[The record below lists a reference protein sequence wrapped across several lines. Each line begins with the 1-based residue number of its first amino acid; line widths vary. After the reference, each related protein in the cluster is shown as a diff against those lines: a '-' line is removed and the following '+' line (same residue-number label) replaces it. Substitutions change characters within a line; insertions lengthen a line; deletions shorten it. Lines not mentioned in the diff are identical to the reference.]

1 MSFGY
6 ASPRQTVSKT
16 LDTPAPAYVR
26 PSEWIELAAVGPT
39 DQKFSGLYAVYPNN
53 EDNYVALTATV
64 SSGNYTIDWGDGTV
78 ENIASGTQA
87 NHQYTYTS
95 LSNLTS
101 YGYKQAIITV
111 TPQTAN
117 LTGVNIRARPNY
129 SSAVGAAVQWPAKW
143 LDIEVGSPNLTSLVI
158 GQNSTTIGLPLLQ
171 RVRWASKATSYTTQ
185 GDFFYWCVALQS
197 VIFDA
202 NMSNWTGMSAM
213 FYNCQALVYAPYFDT
228 SAVTDMSNCFGN
240 CYNLINIPN
249 YKTPAL
255 TTLSGTFTNCYR
267 LISVGFTSTANVT
280 TFNGAFQ
287 NCYDLTNIPTLDFT
301 KVTIAQSAF
310 ANVRNLNSINI
321 INAGNC
327 NNYIAFANG
336 ITNLS
341 SVNISGTIV
350 VGNINYSQAFS
361 GCINLSQISLPNT
374 ANVTNLSIAFNNCSS
389 LTSMP
394 VTYTPNVTTFS
405 QAFANCINLKAVS
418 NINTSNAT
426 NMLSMFQNLILISD
440 APNVDTTK
448 VTTVNNM
455 YSGCLNLRSLPAYN
469 LANVASL
476 GGQILG
482 TGGTGLGTSAPITT
496 SNVTGIKFSISYNQT
511 NMNAASLTTMMNNL
525 GSNGAGQTLNI
536 TGNPGVDTV
545 VAKTATWSNVSNVM
559 TMANTVGIAVGT
571 QITGANI
578 NANIAYTLSTN
589 KLNTAAYLD
598 NGIQVAALT
607 GQPGWPANTIYYTS
621 NRAGSGPY
629 TYDLSLVNGGTPN
642 TIGSSGSGNF
652 QVNLLVT
659 AVNTNANVIL
669 NAFPSGNG
677 TATTANTRALNT
689 TIATLKGW
697 TVTG

>member
-53 EDNYVALTATV
+53 EDNYVALTGTV
-64 SSGNYTIDWGDGTV
+64 SSGNYTVDWGDGTV

-117 LTGVNIRARPNY
+117 LTGISIAKRPNY
-129 SSAVGAAVQWPAKW
+129 SGAVGAAVQWPAKW

-158 GQNSTTIGLPLLQ
+158 GQNSTFIGLPLLQ
-171 RVRWASKATSYTTQ
+171 RVRWASKASSYTTQ

-202 NMSNWTGMSAM
+202 NMSNWTNMNAM

-228 SAVTDMSNCFGN
+228 SAVTDMGNCFAN
-240 CYNLINIPN
+240 CYNLINVPN
-249 YKTPAL
+249 YKTSAL
-255 TTLSGTFTNCYR
+255 ITLNGAFLNCYR
-267 LISVGFTSTANVT
+267 LRSVGFTSTANVT
-280 TFNGAFQ
+280 TFNSTFQ

-310 ANVRNLNSINI
+310 ANIRNLNSINI

-374 ANVTNLSIAFNNCSS
+374 ANVTNLSATFNNCSS

-394 VTYTPNVTTFS
+394 VTYTPNVTTFN

-418 NINTSNAT
+418 NVNTSNAT
-426 NMLSMFQNLILISD
+426 NMASMFQNLILISD
-440 APNVDTTK
+440 APNLDTSK
-448 VTTVNNM
+448 VTTVQSM
-455 YSGCLNLRSLPAYN
+455 YSGCLNLRGLPAYN
-469 LANVASL
+469 LANIASG

-482 TGGTGLGTSAPITT
+482 GGGTALGTSAPITT
-496 SNVTGIKFSISYNQT
+496 SNVTGVKFSIAYNQT

-571 QITGANI
+571 QITGGFI
-578 NANIAYTLSTN
+578 NGNIAYTLSAQ

-598 NGIQVAALT
+598 NGIQVASLT
-607 GQPGWPANTIYYTS
+607 GQPGMPANTIYYTS

-642 TIGSSGSGNF
+642 NIGSAGSGNF

-669 NAFPSGNG
+669 NAFPSGGG